1 MERYVEVGVG
11 AKKTRRPPSSDI
23 WVSVRQRAVDM
34 FCLMHSP
41 GLGNTDASER
51 LAHGAELRHPQQ
63 TRPQRTQVQ
72 QRSNYQA

>member
-34 FCLMHSP
+34 FCLMHSL

-63 TRPQRTQVQ
+63 TRP
-72 QRSNYQA
+72 